1 MKTVILVLSLSLF
14 QLVSSITRRQIC
26 MLPSSMLEKCQ
37 CQGDIVKC
45 DDLDS
50 IVPQVRGSNFLRLEV
65 RNSNLTITSSS
76 FHHWALTEVLL
87 ENCQLTDSS
96 FHPGDFQGLE
106 DSLRLLSLKDN
117 ELTTLPRLLSK
128 FTKIKTLDVSGNP
141 IPHYNFNEDILRDIG
156 DTLLSFTFGTKI
168 GGTELSQW
176 PLTLTQLVKLQELI
190 LTAADITI
198 MPTTSFHGFEGTLLR
213 LTLAN
218 TKLRSVPLAIS
229 RLRYLQYLHFD
240 HNQNVGDY
248 GFRIPLIKGVQPFLN
263 QMSLKDD
270 NITTFPEVLQS
281 FDRLDQLNMDEN
293 NLKFVSDKSAKSV
306 TQITSLSLQHSGITR
321 IPGAI
326 QDIPYLNILD
336 LSNNS
341 IHAIETNDLKESAE
355 LLNLKLNNNPI
366 LYISDKAFVNQT
378 KLHRLELK
386 GIEIK
391 RVPCALEAM
400 IRRHQ
405 PGYIIVDLSN
415 NKIECNC
422 GLKWLFDVKNDR
434 LTRTR
439 FRIVGNCDTVDKT
452 IQDYLDSDLATCSNG
467 INCTDS

>member
-1 MKTVILVLSLSLF
+1 MKTVIVVLLLSLC
-14 QLVSSITRRQIC
+14 QLVSSITRATC
-26 MLPSSMLEKCQ
+26 SLPGAMQGKCQ
-37 CQGDIVKC
+37 CQGNIVKC
-45 DDLDS
+45 EDLDY
-50 IVPQVRGSNFLRLEV
+50 IATQTGGSAFLRLEV
-65 RNSNLTITSSS
+65 RNSNLSINASS
-76 FHHWALTEVLL
+76 FNSWGLTEILL

-96 FHPGDFQGLE
+96 FPPGDFHGLE
-106 DSLRLLSLKDN
+106 NSLRLLSLKDN
-117 ELTTLPRLLSK
+117 ELTRLPKFLSK
-128 FTKIKTLDVSGNP
+128 FTNIETLDVSGNP

-156 DTLLSFTFGTKI
+156 DSLLSFSFGTKI

-176 PLTLTQLVKLQELI
+176 PLTLKHLVKLQEII

-198 MPTTSFHGFEGTLLR
+198 MPTNSFHGFEGTLLR

-229 RLRYLQYLHFD
+229 RLRYLQDLHFD

-248 GFRIPLIKGVQPFLN
+248 GVRIPLIKGFLPFLN

-293 NLKFVSDKSAKSV
+293 NLKFVSDKSAKAV

-326 QDIPYLNILD
+326 QDITYLNILD

-355 LLNLKLNNNPI
+355 LLTLKLNNNPI

-378 KLHRLELK
+378 KLRRLELK
-386 GIEIK
+386 GIAIK

-405 PGYIIVDLSN
+405 PGYVIVDLSN

-434 LTRTR
+434 HTRTR

-452 IQDYLDSDLATCSNG
+452 IQDYLDSDLATCPNG